1 MFIRPCYRTKDGKR
15 HAYWALVESYRSK
28 RGPRQRTVAYLGQLD
43 QQERL
48 GIRQTAEGDPQS
60 YQRHL
65 FDDVEPQWVE
75 VDLKGVRVERCL
87 EFGGPWLAVQLL
99 EQLGL
104 SSVLK
109 GLLPTRS
116 GIEIRRR
123 CITEPTD
130 HQAAL
135 LQRLGLYLPSHSPV
149 AERKMKGM

>member
-1 MFIRPCYRTKDGKR
+1 M
-15 HAYWALVESYRSK
+15 
-28 RGPRQRTVAYLGQLD
+28 GQLD
-43 QQERL
+43 QPERV
-48 GIRQTAEGDPQS
+48 GIRQSAEGDSQS

-109 GLLPTRS
+109 GLLPEGREEIPWAVMGMVLVIARFCDPSSELYIAEHFYGRTALYDLLGVPVEKVDDDRLYRALDRLCRIRLRWR
-116 GIEIRRR
+116 GI
-123 CITEPTD
+123 
-130 HQAAL
+130 
-135 LQRLGLYLPSHSPV
+135 
-149 AERKMKGM
+149 

>member
-15 HAYWALVESYRSK
+15 HAYWALVESYRGK

-48 GIRQTAEGDPQS
+48 GIRQAAQGDPQS

-75 VDLKGVRVERCL
+75 VDLKRVRVERCL

-109 GLLPTRS
+109 GLLPEGRQEIPWAVMGMRCLSYVAAKPAGRRRRLFTSGLRS
-116 GIEIRRR
+116 GLKK
-123 CITEPTD
+123 D
-130 HQAAL
+130 
-135 LQRLGLYLPSHSPV
+135 S
-149 AERKMKGM
+149 